1 MKTMSSYDIKCK
13 NIEEEL
19 RSVWPEW
26 HVANHLGSGAFG
38 DVFKIYKDNLGIR
51 AESALKVIQVSD
63 EMSSVVLLMNRQA
76 VSQSNPPNAL
86 RNEIQI
92 MESLRGAPNIV
103 AMEDFFLKKEESSS
117 TLFVRMELLTSL
129 LEVLKG
135 QYRHQILSSIREI
148 RKLGMDICRALI
160 YCEKKGIVHRDIKP
174 ANLFIDKFGDYKVGD
189 FGASKRMDAVY
200 AAQTMTS
207 IGTISY
213 MAPEIFQGHAY
224 NNTVDIYALGLVL
237 YQLLNSGRMPFLPTE
252 GSYTS
257 QDIDRANYKRMQ
269 GTPISSLVGKTV
281 GGEVIDSR
289 LDAVVRKA
297 CAVDPLDRYQ
307 TAREFYDAL
316 AISEKIERPNVDS
329 GKKQHNSLKPGRVVH
344 NQQKER
350 PSGGIKLLMVIVPL
364 LIIVASSIAVMTIRG
379 DSAGPSTSASTSV
392 AAQTENEDD
401 GVLEKSDAVDE
412 TSSDA
417 KVKDTADTANDSE
430 ADSGSSVSISGV
442 IEKNENDNI
451 IIISDPVLKKE
462 IQNELGIGNR
472 EITEDDTKNLKKLI
486 CHDTVNDLTGLS
498 VFSELETFSANYLGG
513 GISDLSP
520 LSGLTKLTKLDLS
533 GNQISDVS
541 PISGLTHLTRL
552 ELEMNQISDISPLA
566 GLTKL
571 THLNLNQNQI
581 SDMSSIYGLTM
592 LTELNIG
599 SNQIK
604 DISPLAGLTHL
615 ITLSLNDNEISD
627 INLLSGMIHLKEL
640 DISYNNITDVSPLAN
655 LTDLTK
661 LHLQGNQMNDLSSLS
676 GLTKLVDTD
685 FVINNTEDSITGVK
699 DIETP
704 FYGIWFSA
712 TKDVDGAIY
721 IADRAK
727 MQGLDARVVI
737 TTDWDNLNSEKWYV
751 VTAGIYSDENDAKI
765 ALKEVLQYYP
775 EAYIKYSGAKKTK

>member
-63 EMSSVVLLMNRQA
+63 EMPTVVLPMNRQA
-76 VSQSNPPNAL
+76 VSQSEPPNAL

-92 MESLRGAPNIV
+92 MEALRGAPNIV
-103 AMEDFFLKKEESSS
+103 AMEDFYLRKEESSS

-174 ANLFIDKFGDYKVGD
+174 ANLFLDKFGDYKVGD
-189 FGASKRMDAVY
+189 FGASKRMDAIY

-257 QDIDRANYKRMQ
+257 RDIDRANYKRMQ
-269 GTPISSLVGKTV
+269 GTPISSLAGKTV

-289 LDAVVRKA
+289 LDAVIRKA
-297 CAVDPLDRYQ
+297 CAVDPSDRYQ

-316 AISEKIERPNVDS
+316 AFSEKTERPNVDS
-329 GKKQHNSLKPGRVVH
+329 GKNRHNSLKPDRLVQ
-344 NQQKER
+344 NQQNER
-350 PSGGIKLLMVIVPL
+350 PSGEIRPLMVIVPL
-364 LIIVASSIAVMTIRG
+364 LIIVASFIAAMTIRE
-379 DSAGPSTSASTSV
+379 DSAGSSTSASTSV
-392 AAQTENEDD
+392 AARTENGEE

-412 TSSDA
+412 TGSDT
-417 KVKDTADTANDSE
+417 KVKDTADTANDSNDSE
-430 ADSGSSVSISGV
+430 ADSGSSVTFSGDSGV
-442 IEKNENDNI
+442 IEKKENDDI
-451 IIISDPVLKKE
+451 IMIPDPVLKAE

-472 EITEDDTKNLKKLI
+472 EITEDDAKKLKKLI
-486 CHDTVNDLTGLS
+486 CHETVNDLTGLS
-498 VFSELETFSANYLGG
+498 FFSELETFSANYLGG

-552 ELEMNQISDISPLA
+552 GLEMNQISDISPLA
-566 GLTKL
+566 GLT
-571 THLNLNQNQI
+571 N
-581 SDMSSIYGLTM
+581 
-592 LTELNIG
+592 
-599 SNQIK
+599 
-604 DISPLAGLTHL
+604 L
-615 ITLSLNDNEISD
+615 ITLSLYDNEISD
-627 INLLSGMIHLKEL
+627 LNPLSGMIQLKEL

-661 LHLQGNQMNDLSSLS
+661 LYLQGNQMNDLSSLS